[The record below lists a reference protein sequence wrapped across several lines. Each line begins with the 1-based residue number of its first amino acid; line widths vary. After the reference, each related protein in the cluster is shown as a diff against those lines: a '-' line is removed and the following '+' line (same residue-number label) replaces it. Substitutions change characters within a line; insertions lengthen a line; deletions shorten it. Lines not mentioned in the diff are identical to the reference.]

1 MRRTGIPSWLSVR
14 RGEPTLGSKADNH
27 VVAPPP
33 AALVW
38 AVGGGKG
45 GIGKSFLVANL
56 ATVAARCGKRVILID
71 ADLGG
76 ANLHTCLGVRAG
88 ERVSLSDY
96 LEDRVL
102 ELDKVAIET
111 PVAGLRLILGALGHT
126 GKAETTAEQRSALL
140 RAVRK
145 LPADLVIFDLAAGTD
160 RSTIDFFLEA
170 DEGFV
175 VTTPEPT
182 AIENAYAFLR
192 AAFYR
197 KLSHELAESTA
208 RDVIRLSMDQRN
220 ERGIRTPSD
229 LLVEIDR
236 IDKLEGERF
245 RRVIESFKPHLVVN
259 QVRDSEEVKMGF
271 SIRSVCKKYFGI
283 DVDYA
288 GYICFDDNVW
298 RSVKQRQPL
307 VLAYPSSDGALYI
320 RRIVKKLLGT

>member
-1 MRRTGIPSWLSVR
+1 MRRTGTPSWLSIR
-14 RGEPTLGSKADNH
+14 RGEPSLGSEADDRT
-27 VVAPPP
+27 VAPPP
-33 AALVW
+33 PARVW

-56 ATVAARCGKRVILID
+56 ATIAARSGKRVILID

-96 LEDRVL
+96 FEDRVL
-102 ELDKVAIET
+102 DLDKVAIET
-111 PVAGLRLILGALGHT
+111 PIPGLRLILGALGHT
-126 GKAETTAEQRSALL
+126 GKAETTQEQRAQLL

-145 LPADLVIFDLAAGTD
+145 LPTDLVIFDLAAGTD

-182 AIENAYAFLR
+182 AIENALR
-192 AAFYR
+192 FSCGVLPPARAPPGR
-197 KLSHELAESTA
+197 LGA
-208 RDVIRLSMDQRN
+208 RDLIRLSMDQRN
-220 ERGIRTPSD
+220 ERGIRTPAD
-229 LLVEIDR
+229 LLAELDR
-236 IDKLEGERF
+236 IDPREGERF
-245 RRVIESFKPHLVVN
+245 RRVLDDFRPHLVVN
-259 QVRDSEEVKMGF
+259 QVRDTEEVKMGF
-271 SIRSVCKKYFGI
+271 SIKSVCKKYFGI
-283 DVDYA
+283 ELDYA

-298 RSVKQRQPL
+298 RSVKERRPL
-307 VLAYPSSDGALYI
+307 VLAYPRSDGALYI

>member
-14 RGEPTLGSKADNH
+14 RGEPTLGSKADNF

-102 ELDKVAIET
+102 ELEKVAIET
-111 PVAGLRLILGALGHT
+111 PVPGLRLILGALGHT

-208 RDVIRLSMDQRN
+208 RDVIRLAMDQRN

-236 IDKLEGERF
+236 IDKLEGERL
-245 RRVIESFKPHLVVN
+245 RRVIEGFKPHLVVN

>member
-1 MRRTGIPSWLSVR
+1 MRRTGTPSWLSTR
-14 RGEPTLGSKADNH
+14 RGEPGLPGRDDD
-27 VVAPPP
+27 VVATPPSV
-33 AALVW
+33 ARIW

-56 ATVAARCGKRVILID
+56 ATVAARSGKRVILID

-96 LEDRVL
+96 FEERVL
-102 ELDKVAIET
+102 DLDKVAIET
-111 PVAGLRLILGALGHT
+111 PIPGLRLILGALGHT
-126 GKAETTAEQRSALL
+126 GKAETTQEQRQALL
-140 RAVRK
+140 KAVRR

-170 DEGFV
+170 DDGFV

-197 KLSHELAESTA
+197 RLAGALSDSNVREL
-208 RDVIRLSMDQRN
+208 IRVAMDQRN
-220 ERGIRTPSD
+220 ERGIRTPGD
-229 LLVEIDR
+229 LLGAIEQLDPA
-236 IDKLEGERF
+236 EGERF
-245 RRVIESFKPHLVVN
+245 RRVLETFRPHLVVN
-259 QVRDSEEVKMGF
+259 QVRDTEEVKMGF
-271 SIRSVCKKYFGI
+271 SITSVCKKYFGI
-283 DVDYA
+283 DIDYA

-298 RSVKQRQPL
+298 RSVKDRRPL
-307 VLAYPSSDGALYI
+307 VLAYPRSDGALYV
-320 RRIVKKLLGT
+320 RRIVKKLLGA